1 MEINTQWDL
10 YYKIK
15 DILQANFGKK
25 FGIENQANGKTIC
38 MIVSKSDV
46 VLIKRIRKYLK
57 ESLEIKVRSEDKLSA
72 NHGATG
78 GTLVINISMF
88 SPVTISLINDLHDK
102 LKINLNESKMKK
114 IKSSEVAPDGASQSE
129 SLIPVES
136 TIPHCSKYEFAKYLK
151 SVLRFEG
158 LDSKAFNVKKD
169 GEDKFVLCS
178 KDAYIIKTAEE
189 VINFYFG
196 EKIANLYIGND
207 DHCISFTSTK
217 SQSPQAKKFSFC
229 SSPEGKVDI
238 KDIEKRLKRVFSS
251 NKYTIFKTTKGEF
264 QFHVRFPVKGLI
276 DLRFALSDMGW
287 KIKEDDGGFYV
298 AVLPSGKIQKEV
310 IPVQEMNP
318 KPYLEQASSPEASLD
333 SNSDVVQSEK
343 EILMTR
349 DEAYRLLCELV
360 ESEDFNLLDK
370 NLQERILSKKEDY
383 LKDKK
388 REEVTAYAESL
399 LEILN

>member
-114 IKSSEVAPDGASQSE
+114 NKSSEVAPDGANQSE
-129 SLIPVES
+129 PLIPVES
-136 TIPHCSKYEFAKYLK
+136 TIPHCSKYEFVKYLK

-158 LDSKAFNVKKD
+158 LDSKAFSVKKD

-178 KDAYIIKTAEE
+178 KDAYIITTAEE

-196 EKIANLYIGND
+196 EKIANLYIGNED
-207 DHCISFTSTK
+207 NCISFTSTK

-229 SSPEGKVDI
+229 SAPEEKENI
-238 KDIEKRLKRVFSS
+238 QDIERRLNRVFSS
-251 NKYTIFKTTKGEF
+251 KKYVIQKTKEGFDVNF
-264 QFHVRFPVKGLI
+264 QVKGLVE
-276 DLRFALSDMGW
+276 LRFALIDMGW
-287 KIKEDDGGFYV
+287 KIKDKDDGF
-298 AVLPSGKIQKEV
+298 SIV
-310 IPVQEMNP
+310 ITRMAKTPQDLTPNTKPAHKPVQKTE
-318 KPYLEQASSPEASLD
+318 KEEQSPRSILASASSDSKESLNAKEEAF
-333 SNSDVVQSEK
+333 K
-343 EILMTR
+343 K
-349 DEAYRLLCELV
+349 LCELI
-360 ESEDFNLLDK
+360 ESEDFNLLSDLLK
-370 NLQERILSKKEDY
+370 ERVLQKKEDY
-383 LKDKK
+383 LKFRR
-388 REEVTAYAESL
+388 REEVTLYAENL
-399 LEILN
+399 LAILD

>member
-15 DILQANFGKK
+15 DIVQANFGKK

-114 IKSSEVAPDGASQSE
+114 NKSSEVAPDGANQSE

-136 TIPHCSKYEFAKYLK
+136 TIPHCSKYEFTKYLK

-169 GEDKFVLCS
+169 GEDKFVLYS

-196 EKIANLYIGND
+196 EKIANLYIGNYD
-207 DHCISFTSTK
+207 YCISFTSAR

-229 SSPEGKVDI
+229 SSPEGKADI
-238 KDIEKRLKRVFSS
+238 KDIEKRLKRVFPS
-251 NKYTIFKTTKGEF
+251 NKYAIFKTTKGEF

-276 DLRFALSDMGW
+276 DLRFALTDMGW
-287 KIKEDDGGFYV
+287 KIIEDDGGFYV

-310 IPVQEMNP
+310 IPVQEMSP
-318 KPYLEQASSPEASLD
+318 KPSLEHVSSPETPLD

-343 EILMTR
+343 EILMTKE
-349 DEAYRLLCELV
+349 EAYRLLCELV